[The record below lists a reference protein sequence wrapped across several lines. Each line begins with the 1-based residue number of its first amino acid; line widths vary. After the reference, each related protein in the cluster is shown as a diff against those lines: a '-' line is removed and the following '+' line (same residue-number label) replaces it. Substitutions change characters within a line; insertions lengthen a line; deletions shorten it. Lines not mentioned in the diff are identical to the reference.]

1 MKTSDTETV
10 TPEVVAMTA
19 LEAIT
24 RGEVDLQIS
33 TAHKFPRSMSTFKRR
48 AVDMATIDEETAESC
63 IYCRPVGMKDG
74 QMQYAEG
81 LSVRLAEIVGACY
94 GNVRVGSMI
103 IEQTDRMVKC
113 RGFAHDLET
122 NFASTSETM
131 EPTVTKRGEPFS
143 EGMRAVV
150 AKACLAKAWRDALF
164 KVVPRALCKPI
175 EAEVR
180 KLAAG
185 EGKSLESRRLAAMGW
200 VSKLGID
207 VARVFKALG
216 INGESDIGSDHL
228 TRLFGLKT
236 AIKDGDVKI
245 EDAFPPLDGGETS
258 QPTFTKKPTT
268 KAEDAPSEPATSP
281 LEKSPMDSVIEKLN
295 QSGIAEE
302 ELMEYL
308 IGQKLAKKDQTLSD
322 LPSSRFEM
330 VLRAWSTIEAALRP
344 QK

>member
-1 MKTSDTETV
+1 MNDQNSD
-10 TPEVVAMTA
+10 TPEVVTMTA
-19 LEAIT
+19 LESIT
-24 RGEVDLQIS
+24 RGEIDLQIS

-48 AVDMATIDEETAESC
+48 ATDMATIDEETAESC
-63 IYCRPVGMKDG
+63 IYVRPVGMKDG

-175 EAEVR
+175 ESEVR
-180 KLAAG
+180 KLASG
-185 EGKSLESRRLAAMGW
+185 EGKSLESRRAAAMQW
-200 VSKLGID
+200 VAKLGID
-207 VARVFKALG
+207 QARVFKALN
-216 INGESDIGSDHL
+216 IIGESDLGSEHL
-228 TRLFGLKT
+228 AQLFGLKT
-236 AIKDGDVKI
+236 AIKEGDVKI
-245 EDAFPPLDGGETS
+245 EDAFPPLDGI
-258 QPTFTKKPTT
+258 
-268 KAEDAPSEPATSP
+268 PSETKGPKLREDPKETPTPANWDAKEREALLQKITEAREADGLTVKQVREWCHRQNL
-281 LEKSPMDSVIEKLN
+281 LENAAMPMSNLTTDGMKALLERW
-295 QSGIAEE
+295 E
-302 ELMEYL
+302 ELRG
-308 IGQKLAKKDQTLSD
+308 GQG
-322 LPSSRFEM
+322 
-330 VLRAWSTIEAALRP
+330 
-344 QK
+344 